1 MRSPWSLAPRRC
13 HHSSRHRRSLPLLR
27 RLSPQRS
34 PAARPALPHA
44 PPLAHRAPASPPPPP
59 LTSEPA
65 GLQRSRTEK
74 VLLLVFA
81 EVLVVVTFRIPCF
94 RHKLRQDSIPP
105 APSFHVASLPYPR
118 LISPL

>member
-44 PPLAHRAPASPPPPP
+44 PPVAHRAPASPPPPP
-59 LTSEPA
+59 LTSELA

-81 EVLVVVTFRIPCF
+81 EGLVVVTFRIP
-94 RHKLRQDSIPP
+94 RLSGISRDSILCPECL
-105 APSFHVASLPYPR
+105 LPC
-118 LISPL
+118 